1 MSHLR
6 PEDQVLAAKRS
17 CRRGRHWYGEAVNVG
32 GGITRQVCLACGAVT
47 IDLTGATD
55 DAAEI
60 EESPLAPGTGSE
72 TG

>member
-17 CRRGRHWYGEAVNVG
+17 CRKGRHWYGESVSVG

-47 IDLTGATD
+47 IDLTGATGED
-55 DAAEI
+55 EI
-60 EESPLAPGTGSE
+60 VPIVDEASSNTALDR
-72 TG
+72 